1 MERYTLRQI
10 HRALAQEQLLQ
21 RIDKEKDFDA
31 LCQELGLSAG
41 TTFPNCAI
49 AIVGGL
55 FLGGAH

>member
-1 MERYTLRQI
+1 ML
-10 HRALAQEQLLQ
+10 LAQKQLLQ
-21 RIDKEKDFDA
+21 RLDQGENLD

-49 AIVGGL
+49 AIVGRL